1 MVIVILIYIASI
13 VENLKMFLLI
23 IAGFFSVFTFFFL
36 TCASSIDITTDI
48 GDFFNRD
55 NKSIKVIKRFV
66 ICAVTAGF
74 FAAIIPTERQVYYI
88 SAAYVGINVA
98 DNIATSPE
106 FNKIRLII
114 NNKMDE
120 YIKENNIKDAEIAQ

>member
-1 MVIVILIYIASI
+1 MSIIILIYIASI
-13 VENLKMFLLI
+13 VENLKMFLQT
-23 IAGFFSVFTFFFL
+23 IAGIFSTFAFFACIT
-36 TCASSIDITTDI
+36 SIDITTTDI

-55 NKSIKVIKRFV
+55 NKSIKIIKRFA
-66 ICAVTAGF
+66 ICAATAGF

-98 DNIATSPE
+98 DNITTSPE

>member
-1 MVIVILIYIASI
+1 
-13 VENLKMFLLI
+13 MFLLI
-23 IAGFFSVFTFFFL
+23 IAGIFSTFAFFACIT
-36 TCASSIDITTDI
+36 SIDTTTDI
-48 GDFFNRD
+48 GDFFNRY

>member
-1 MVIVILIYIASI
+1 MGIVILIYIASI
-13 VENLKMFLLI
+13 VENLKMFLLM
-23 IAGFFSVFTFFFL
+23 IAGFFFVFAFF
-36 TCASSIDITTDI
+36 TCTTSIDITTDI

-120 YIKENNIKDAEIAQ
+120 YIKENNIKGAEIAQ

>member
-1 MVIVILIYIASI
+1 MSIVILIYVASI

-23 IAGFFSVFTFFFL
+23 IAGIFSLLTFF
-36 TCASSIDITTDI
+36 TCASCIDTTTDI

-66 ICAVTAGF
+66 ICTVTAGF

>member
-1 MVIVILIYIASI
+1 MGIIVLIYIASI
-13 VENLKMFLLI
+13 VENLKMFLLT
-23 IAGFFSVFTFFFL
+23 IAGFFSAFVFL
-36 TCASSIDITTDI
+36 TCVTSIDTTADV

-55 NKSIKVIKRFV
+55 NKSIKIIKRFA

-74 FAAIIPTERQVYYI
+74 FATIIPTERQVYYI

-98 DNIATSPE
+98 DSIATSTE

>member
-1 MVIVILIYIASI
+1 MGIVILIYIASI

-23 IAGFFSVFTFFFL
+23 IAGIFSVFTFF
-36 TCASSIDITTDI
+36 TCASSIDIAPDVEN
-48 GDFFNRD
+48 FFNRN

-66 ICAVTAGF
+66 MYTATAGF

-98 DNIATSPE
+98 DNITTSPE

>member
-1 MVIVILIYIASI
+1 MGIVILIYVASI

-23 IAGFFSVFTFFFL
+23 IAGIFSLLTFF

>member
-1 MVIVILIYIASI
+1 MGIVILIYIASI

-23 IAGFFSVFTFFFL
+23 IAGIFSLLTFF

-66 ICAVTAGF
+66 ICTVTAGF

>member
-1 MVIVILIYIASI
+1 MGIVILIYIASI
-13 VENLKMFLLI
+13 VENLKMLLLI
-23 IAGFFSVFTFFFL
+23 IAGIFSVLAFHTSL
-36 TCASSIDITTDI
+36 TSIDITSSI
-48 GDFFNRD
+48 EVD
-55 NKSIKVIKRFV
+55 NDKSIKAIKRFA
-66 ICAVTAGF
+66 ICAATVGF
-74 FAAIIPTERQVYYI
+74 FAAIIPSERQVYYI

-98 DNIATSPE
+98 DNITTSPE

>member
-1 MVIVILIYIASI
+1 MGIAILIYIASI

-23 IAGFFSVFTFFFL
+23 IAGIFSVFIFL
-36 TCASSIDITTDI
+36 TCVATVDMSDDIEKFFDSS
-48 GDFFNRD
+48 N
-55 NKSIKVIKRFV
+55 NKSIKAIKRFA
-66 ICAVTAGF
+66 ICAAISGF

>member
-1 MVIVILIYIASI
+1 MGIVILIYISSI

-23 IAGFFSVFTFFFL
+23 IAGIFSLLTFF
-36 TCASSIDITTDI
+36 TCASSIDTTTDI

-66 ICAVTAGF
+66 ICTVTAGF

>member
-1 MVIVILIYIASI
+1 MGIVILIYIASI

-23 IAGFFSVFTFFFL
+23 ITGIFSIFAFFA
-36 TCASSIDITTDI
+36 CAVYIDTTTDV
-48 GDFFNRD
+48 GNFFNRN
-55 NKSIKVIKRFV
+55 NKSIKIIKRFV

-98 DNIATSPE
+98 DNITTSPE

>member
-1 MVIVILIYIASI
+1 MGIIILIYIASI

-23 IAGFFSVFTFFFL
+23 IAGIFSVLTFL
-36 TCASSIDITTDI
+36 TCASSIDIITDI
-48 GDFFNRD
+48 GDFFFNRD

>member
-1 MVIVILIYIASI
+1 MGIVILIYIASI
-13 VENLKMFLLI
+13 VENLKTFLLI
-23 IAGFFSVFTFFFL
+23 IAGIFSVFTFF
-36 TCASSIDITTDI
+36 TCVSSIDINTNI

>member
-1 MVIVILIYIASI
+1 M
-13 VENLKMFLLI
+13 
-23 IAGFFSVFTFFFL
+23 
-36 TCASSIDITTDI
+36 
-48 GDFFNRD
+48 
-55 NKSIKVIKRFV
+55 

>member
-1 MVIVILIYIASI
+1 MGIAILIYIASI

-23 IAGFFSVFTFFFL
+23 IAGIFSLLTSFT
-36 TCASSIDITTDI
+36 CIASVDTTTDI

>member
-1 MVIVILIYIASI
+1 MGIVILIYIASI

-23 IAGFFSVFTFFFL
+23 IAGIFSLLTFF

-48 GDFFNRD
+48 GDFFSNRD
-55 NKSIKVIKRFV
+55 NKSIKVIKRFAM
-66 ICAVTAGF
+66 CAATVGF

>member
-1 MVIVILIYIASI
+1 MSIVILIYIASI
-13 VENLKMFLLI
+13 VENLKTFLLI
-23 IAGFFSVFTFFFL
+23 IAGIFSVFTFF
-36 TCASSIDITTDI
+36 TCAASIDITTDI

>member
-1 MVIVILIYIASI
+1 MDIVILIYIASI

-23 IAGFFSVFTFFFL
+23 ITGIFSAFTFHTCL
-36 TCASSIDITTDI
+36 TSIDITSSI
-48 GDFFNRD
+48 EVD
-55 NKSIKVIKRFV
+55 NDKSIKAIKRFA

-114 NNKMDE
+114 SNKMDE

>member
-1 MVIVILIYIASI
+1 
-13 VENLKMFLLI
+13 MFLLI
-23 IAGFFSVFTFFFL
+23 IAGFFSTFAFFACV
-36 TCASSIDITTDI
+36 TSIDITTDI

-66 ICAVTAGF
+66 ICAVTTGF

>member
-1 MVIVILIYIASI
+1 MSIVILIYIASI

-23 IAGFFSVFTFFFL
+23 IAGIFSVLTFFA
-36 TCASSIDITTDI
+36 CASSIDITTDI

-66 ICAVTAGF
+66 ICAVTTGF
-74 FAAIIPTERQVYYI
+74 FAVIIPTERQVYYI

-98 DNIATSPE
+98 DNTATSPE

>member
-1 MVIVILIYIASI
+1 MGIVILIYIASI

-23 IAGFFSVFTFFFL
+23 IAGIFSLLTSFT
-36 TCASSIDITTDI
+36 CIASVDTTTDI

>member
-1 MVIVILIYIASI
+1 MGIAILIYIASI

-23 IAGFFSVFTFFFL
+23 IAGIFSTFAFF
-36 TCASSIDITTDI
+36 TCAASIDITTDI

>member
-1 MVIVILIYIASI
+1 MGITILIYIASI

-23 IAGFFSVFTFFFL
+23 IAGIFSVLTSFT
-36 TCASSIDITTDI
+36 CIASVDTTTDI

>member
-1 MVIVILIYIASI
+1 MGIVILIYIASI

-23 IAGFFSVFTFFFL
+23 IAGIFSLLTFF
-36 TCASSIDITTDI
+36 TCASSIDTTTDI

-55 NKSIKVIKRFV
+55 NKSIKAIKRFAM
-66 ICAVTAGF
+66 CAATVGF

>member
-1 MVIVILIYIASI
+1 MGIVILIYIASI
-13 VENLKMFLLI
+13 VENLKMFLLLL
-23 IAGFFSVFTFFFL
+23 AGIFSLLTFF
-36 TCASSIDITTDI
+36 TCASCIDTTTDI

-66 ICAVTAGF
+66 ICTVTAGF

>member
-23 IAGFFSVFTFFFL
+23 IAGFFSVFTFF

-66 ICAVTAGF
+66 ICTVTAGF

-98 DNIATSPE
+98 DNIVTSPE
-106 FNKIRLII
+106 FNKICLII
-114 NNKMDE
+114 NNKTDE

>member
-1 MVIVILIYIASI
+1 MGIVILIYIASI

-23 IAGFFSVFTFFFL
+23 IAGIFSVLTFL
-36 TCASSIDITTDI
+36 TCASSIDIITDI
-48 GDFFNRD
+48 GDFFFNRD

-66 ICAVTAGF
+66 ICTVTAGF

>member
-1 MVIVILIYIASI
+1 MGIVILIYIASI

-23 IAGFFSVFTFFFL
+23 IAGIFSVLTFL
-36 TCASSIDITTDI
+36 TCASSIDIITDI
-48 GDFFNRD
+48 GDFFFNRD

>member
-1 MVIVILIYIASI
+1 MGIVILIYIASI
-13 VENLKMFLLI
+13 VENLKTFLLI
-23 IAGFFSVFTFFFL
+23 IAGIFSVFTFF
-36 TCASSIDITTDI
+36 TCVSSIDINTNI

-55 NKSIKVIKRFV
+55 NKSIKIIKRFV

>member
-1 MVIVILIYIASI
+1 MGIVILIYIASI

-23 IAGFFSVFTFFFL
+23 IAGIFSLLTFF

>member
-1 MVIVILIYIASI
+1 MGIVILIYIASI

-23 IAGFFSVFTFFFL
+23 IAGIFSLLTFF

-74 FAAIIPTERQVYYI
+74 FAVIIPTERQVYYI

>member
-1 MVIVILIYIASI
+1 MGIVILIYVASI

-23 IAGFFSVFTFFFL
+23 IAGIFSVLTFF
-36 TCASSIDITTDI
+36 TCAPSIDSDI

>member
-1 MVIVILIYIASI
+1 MDIVILIYIASI

-23 IAGFFSVFTFFFL
+23 IAGFFSVFTFF

-66 ICAVTAGF
+66 ICAVTTGF

>member
-1 MVIVILIYIASI
+1 MGITILIYIASI

-23 IAGFFSVFTFFFL
+23 IAGIFSLLTSFT
-36 TCASSIDITTDI
+36 CIASVDTTTDI